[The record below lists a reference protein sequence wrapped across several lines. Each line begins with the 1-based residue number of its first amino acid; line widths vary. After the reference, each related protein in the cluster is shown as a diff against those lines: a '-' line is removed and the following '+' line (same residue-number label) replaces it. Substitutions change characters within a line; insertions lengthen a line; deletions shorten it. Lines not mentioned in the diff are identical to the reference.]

1 MKEIKKVEKIIGHLP
16 ILFNQRIVFYLAS
29 LGNIQTGV
37 SNDLRYNL
45 IIIEQQ
51 INKLIIE
58 NNLEDDFKKLQE
70 ANGIEEVT
78 QLRGAINMMGNAK
91 LISYIGKQANYQTLA
106 INGMHI
112 VLKNQITALEQLQRM
127 LSIEGDN
134 SSYEHMK
141 DLPMLSGSVRLLFNR
156 KDVKVIGDLK
166 NHQSKALNTINDNI
180 TTLANKI
187 DYIREKDKNIK
198 R

>member
-1 MKEIKKVEKIIGHLP
+1 
-16 ILFNQRIVFYLAS
+16 
-29 LGNIQTGV
+29 
-37 SNDLRYNL
+37 
-45 IIIEQQ
+45 
-51 INKLIIE
+51 
-58 NNLEDDFKKLQE
+58 
-70 ANGIEEVT
+70 
-78 QLRGAINMMGNAK
+78 
-91 LISYIGKQANYQTLA
+91 
-106 INGMHI
+106 MHI